1 MEESTPTTE
10 RFYAHLS
17 EVAQALQ
24 PVDHPRGGARPAP
37 QHLKV
42 RLPSPGRDQPPTPPT
57 SPVNEN
63 STEGVA
69 KENRVPVEE
78 VVASST
84 RALSKDEWSYVE
96 DFDGFVGLGGLP
108 S

>member
-10 RFYAHLS
+10 RFYAHPS
-17 EVAQALQ
+17 EVVQALQ
-24 PVDHPRGGARPAP
+24 PVDHPRGGVRPAT

-42 RLPSPGRDQPPTPPT
+42 RMPSPVRDQPPTPPT

-63 STEGVA
+63 SAEGVA

-78 VVASST
+78 VVTSSSP
-84 RALSKDEWSYVE
+84 ALSKDEWSYVE
-96 DFDGFVGLGGLP
+96 DFDGFVSLGGLP